1 MNILKNQKVLLAILP
16 FSIYITMY
24 FNRKSKNDA
33 STILNNYE
41 EILTKPIVLT
51 LLALMTNIIG
61 DYIKPEPPRFIINI
75 FEGKDKGLV
84 PRYIGFVLIVFLLTR
99 DIELAFVTT
108 VTFLIVLQLLRE
120 DDEKDK
126 YPHLI

>member
-1 MNILKNQKVLLAILP
+1 MSILKNQKVLLAILP

-61 DYIKPEPPRFIINI
+61 DEIYEWFDKNSTNNVKIHLYNKNEVKKGRKMGHVTELFD
-75 FEGKDKGLV
+75 KD
-84 PRYIGFVLIVFLLTR
+84 R
-99 DIELAFVTT
+99 
-108 VTFLIVLQLLRE
+108 TF
-120 DDEKDK
+120 
-126 YPHLI
+126 